1 MSSFRIP
8 LLTAVLTIGVAWSSA
23 WPADD
28 EDARPSARIAREF
41 GAARDWHAFA
51 IDAMKRPDE
60 GGVFHASIAANGCG
74 MDMRSLD
81 RAFRERDARA
91 DLADDMRSSGAS
103 TADVDATLA
112 SADAIVRAFEECR
125 IDAFVR
131 PRAVR

>member
-1 MSSFRIP
+1 
-8 LLTAVLTIGVAWSSA
+8 
-23 WPADD
+23 
-28 EDARPSARIAREF
+28 
-41 GAARDWHAFA
+41 
-51 IDAMKRPDE
+51 MKRPDE
-60 GGVFHASIAANGCG
+60 GGVFHASIAANWCG

-81 RAFRERDARA
+81 RAFREHDARA

-112 SADAIVRAFEECR
+112 STDAIVRAFEERR